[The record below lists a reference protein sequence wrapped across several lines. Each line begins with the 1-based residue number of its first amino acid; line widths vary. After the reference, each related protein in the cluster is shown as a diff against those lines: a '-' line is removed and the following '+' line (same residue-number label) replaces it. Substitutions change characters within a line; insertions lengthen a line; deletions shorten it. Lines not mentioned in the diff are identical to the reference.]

1 LICVRAVRCAVA
13 YVSLYAGNR
22 TPGDK
27 FETHGIVPESN
38 IHYMEYEI
46 DPDAGQPVFMEAH
59 MKAQVVA
66 LIGLLAFSPAAH
78 AESLTVTAQQVTDWK
93 AVYGQIEAQ
102 TRLPARAR
110 LGGTLVSVTVVEGDR
125 VEAGQVLARVV
136 DEKLDLRLRSV
147 DAQLQSLQSQ
157 IENAQSELERGEAL
171 LQRGVTT
178 VQRLD
183 ALRTQV
189 DVLRGQIEAT
199 RAERSV
205 VEQQANE
212 GDVLAPISGLVL
224 TVPAAAGA
232 VVMPGEAVATLGGGG
247 FFLRLAIPERH
258 AGSLSEGDEIEI
270 DGAGDGA
277 KGRLARIYPQ
287 ISNGRVMADVAVEG
301 LDEAFVDARVL
312 VRLAV
317 GARAAL
323 LVPEA
328 AVTTRSGLDF
338 VTVEGANQG
347 ERAVMLGQRHEAE
360 GVILREVLSGLR
372 DGESVVLK

>member
-1 LICVRAVRCAVA
+1 
-13 YVSLYAGNR
+13 
-22 TPGDK
+22 
-27 FETHGIVPESN
+27 
-38 IHYMEYEI
+38 
-46 DPDAGQPVFMEAH
+46 MEAQ

-66 LIGLLAFSPAAH
+66 LIGLLTFTPAVFAD
-78 AESLTVTAQQVTDWK
+78 SLTVTPQQVTDWK

-110 LGGTLVSVTVVEGDR
+110 LGGTLVSLEVVEGDR
-125 VEAGQVLARVV
+125 VEAGQVLARIV

-157 IENAQSELERGEAL
+157 LTNAQAELERGEAL

-189 DVLRGQIEAT
+189 DVLTGQIEAN

-205 VEQQANE
+205 VEQQASE

-247 FFLRLAIPERH
+247 FFPAACHPRTPCPRLA
-258 AGSLSEGDEIEI
+258 EG
-270 DGAGDGA
+270 
-277 KGRLARIYPQ
+277 
-287 ISNGRVMADVAVEG
+287 
-301 LDEAFVDARVL
+301 
-312 VRLAV
+312 
-317 GARAAL
+317 
-323 LVPEA
+323 
-328 AVTTRSGLDF
+328 TRSD
-338 VTVEGANQG
+338 
-347 ERAVMLGQRHEAE
+347 
-360 GVILREVLSGLR
+360 
-372 DGESVVLK
+372 

>member
-1 LICVRAVRCAVA
+1 MIQTRIIL
-13 YVSLYAGNR
+13 SL
-22 TPGDK
+22 
-27 FETHGIVPESN
+27 
-38 IHYMEYEI
+38 
-46 DPDAGQPVFMEAH
+46 MEAQ

-66 LIGLLAFSPAAH
+66 LIGLLAFSPAVH
-78 AESLTVTAQQVTDWK
+78 AESLTVNAQQVTDWK

-110 LGGTLVSVTVVEGDR
+110 LGGTLVSLTVVEGDR
-125 VEAGQVLARVV
+125 VTAGQVLARVV
-136 DEKLDLRLRSV
+136 DDKLDLRLRAI

-157 IENAQSELERGEAL
+157 LDNAQTELERGEAL

-189 DVLRGQIEAT
+189 DVLRGQIDAT

-205 VEQQANE
+205 VEQQASE

-232 VVMPGEAVATLGGGG
+232 VVMPGEAVATIGGGG

-258 AGSLSEGDEIEI
+258 AGSLTEGDEIVI
-270 DGAGDGA
+270 DGAGAEATGT
-277 KGRLARIYPQ
+277 LARIYPQ
-287 ISNGRVMADVAVEG
+287 IANGRVMADVAVEG

-317 GARAAL
+317 GARSAL
-323 LVPEA
+323 LVPET
-328 AVTTRSGLDF
+328 AVSTRSGLDF
-338 VTVEGANQG
+338 VTVAGANQG
-347 ERAVMLGQRHEAE
+347 ERAVMLGQRHDVE
-360 GVILREVLSGLR
+360 GAILREVLSGLQ
-372 DGESVVLK
+372 DGETVVLK